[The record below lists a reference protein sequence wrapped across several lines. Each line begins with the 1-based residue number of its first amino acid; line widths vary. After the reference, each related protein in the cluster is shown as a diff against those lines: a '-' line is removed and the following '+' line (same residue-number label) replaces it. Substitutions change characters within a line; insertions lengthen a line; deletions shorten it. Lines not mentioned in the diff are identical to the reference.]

1 MRTADVTTAL
11 LLGAGGILVLWDSLR
26 TGVGWGTDGPQ
37 SGFFPFWLAIALLVC
52 CAAIVVQALRRAHD
66 RPFLTREA
74 APPVLKVLVPAI
86 VFVVLIQFIGLYV
99 ATALY
104 MGFYMRWI
112 GRHSWLAVVVLSIG
126 VPVVTFLVFEVWF
139 LVPMPK
145 GFVEAWLG
153 Y

>member
-11 LLGAGGILVLWDSLR
+11 LLVAGGLLVLWDSLR
-26 TGVGWGTDGPQ
+26 IGVGWSTDGPQ
-37 SGFFPFWLAIALLVC
+37 SGFFPFWLALALLVC
-52 CAAIVVQALRRAHD
+52 CGVVIVQAIRRAD
-66 RPFLTREA
+66 PKPFVSRQA
-74 APPVLKVLVPAI
+74 AGRVLKVLLPALA
-86 VFVVLIQFIGLYV
+86 FVVVIHFVGLYV

-112 GRHSWLAVVVLSIG
+112 GRHSWSAVALVSIAF
-126 VPVVTFLVFEVWF
+126 PLVTFVVFEIWF

-145 GFVEAWLG
+145 GPLEGWLG